1 MKKKTSRGAAAAGS
15 RPAKVGELIRQELS
29 TMFQDGWVRDPR
41 FGRAFVTVTGVT
53 MSADLSFGTAHISV
67 YSEDK
72 QVVEGVMGSL
82 RDSARDLR
90 RELGR
95 RLTIRHTPDL
105 RFSHDGSAAYGEKME
120 RLLKDIRGEVKQPI
134 VAEDTDTDD
143 RTDPDIGAVT
153 DDFADRTNP
162 DTRGLIEDGEDTPA
176 EGLPPVSDE
185 AEPSTVDTL
194 GEGADVRT
202 SEGVP
207 ALDPTEVE
215 ASGQAPDEP
224 VPAPTSAA
232 TASPAATTD
241 GAPTPVHVDPRE
253 GA

>member
-67 YSEDK
+67 YSEEE
-72 QVVEGVMGSL
+72 QVVEGVMASL

-95 RLTIRHTPDL
+95 RLTIRHTPEL
-105 RFSHDGSAAYGEKME
+105 RFSHDRSAAYGEKVE

-134 VAEDTDTDD
+134 VAEDTDADD

-153 DDFADRTNP
+153 ADDDFADRTNP
-162 DTRGLIEDGEDTPA
+162 EAHGLIEDGEDTPPEGHAPLA
-176 EGLPPVSDE
+176 EEASAADE
-185 AEPSTVDTL
+185 ALDV
-194 GEGADVRT
+194 GADVRT
-202 SEGVP
+202 AEGVP
-207 ALDPTEVE
+207 ALDPTDVVDT
-215 ASGQAPDEP
+215 SGSAETSD
-224 VPAPTSAA
+224 PAP
-232 TASPAATTD
+232 ASPTGVAT
-241 GAPTPVHVDPRE
+241 PTPTPTAGPTDPRE

>member
-41 FGRAFVTVTGVT
+41 FSRAFVTVTGVT

-72 QVVEGVMGSL
+72 QVVDGVMGSL

-90 RELGR
+90 RELGQ

-105 RFSHDGSAAYGEKME
+105 RFSHDGSAAYGEKVE

-134 VAEDTDTDD
+134 GAEDTDTDD
-143 RTDPDIGAVT
+143 RTDPDIGAVVA

-176 EGLPPVSDE
+176 EGLPRLADE

-194 GEGADVRT
+194 AEGADVRT

-207 ALDPTEVE
+207 ALDPTDTATPPDSAE
-215 ASGQAPDEP
+215 APS
-224 VPAPTSAA
+224 SAVDG
-232 TASPAATTD
+232 ASTP
-241 GAPTPVHVDPRE
+241 GAPTPPGPVGPRE